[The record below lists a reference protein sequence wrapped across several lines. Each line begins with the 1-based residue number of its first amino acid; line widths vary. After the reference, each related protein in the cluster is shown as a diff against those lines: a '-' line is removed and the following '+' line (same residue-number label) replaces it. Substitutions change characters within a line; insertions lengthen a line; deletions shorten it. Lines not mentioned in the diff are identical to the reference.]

1 MDSEMKMNMRTSI
14 LNQTLRRLLLA
25 TLLSALVAG
34 CGSGSISSTGSS
46 LSGDTLIGG
55 GGTGD
60 GTGTGTGTGGGDTG
74 TGSGSTALQNGV
86 PATGLTASSGTE
98 LRYTIDVPAG
108 ASNLNFQLSG
118 GSGDADLYVRYASA
132 PTVSSYDCRP
142 YLNSS
147 NETCTMPSATAGTWH
162 VLVLGY
168 SAFSNVSLLASYT
181 VGTGT
186 GTGTGT
192 GAGSGS
198 TSVSCTG
205 TSTGL
210 AAEDL
215 AGQCRAAPQA
225 TMGALEAV
233 SG

>member
-1 MDSEMKMNMRTSI
+1 MKMNMRTSI
-14 LNQTLRRLLLA
+14 TNQTLRRLLVA

-34 CGSGSISSTGSS
+34 CGSGTISSNGSS

-55 GGTGD
+55 GGTGG
-60 GTGTGTGTGGGDTG
+60 GTGTGTGTD
-74 TGSGSTALQNGV
+74 
-86 PATGLTASSGTE
+86 
-98 LRYTIDVPAG
+98 
-108 ASNLNFQLSG
+108 
-118 GSGDADLYVRYASA
+118 
-132 PTVSSYDCRP
+132 
-142 YLNSS
+142 
-147 NETCTMPSATAGTWH
+147 
-162 VLVLGY
+162 
-168 SAFSNVSLLASYT
+168 
-181 VGTGT
+181 TGT

-192 GAGSGS
+192 GS

>member
-14 LNQTLRRLLLA
+14 TNQTLRRLLLA
-25 TLLSALVAG
+25 TLLSVLVAG
-34 CGSGSISSTGSS
+34 CGSGTISSTGSS

-55 GGTGD
+55 GGTGG
-60 GTGTGTGTGGGDTG
+60 GTGTGTGTGTGSGTG
-74 TGSGSTALQNGV
+74 TGGTALQNGV
-86 PATGLTASSGTE
+86 PAMVPDAPSGTE
-98 LRYTIDVPAG
+98 LHYTIDVPAG
-108 ASNLNFQLSG
+108 ASNLNFQLSAS
-118 GSGDADLYVRYASA
+118 SGDADLYVRYAAA
-132 PTVSSYDCRP
+132 PTVNTFDCRP
-142 YLNSS
+142 YLNGSS
-147 NETCTMPSATAGTWH
+147 EYCAMPSATAGTWH
-162 VLVLGY
+162 VMVVSY
-168 SAFSNVSLLASYT
+168 SDVTNVSLLVSYT
-181 VGTGT
+181 VGGAGTGSGT
-186 GTGTGT
+186 GTGG
-192 GAGSGS
+192 